1 MVSAFEFNGML
12 VVSSQ
17 VLAPEMGI
25 AHKDLMRYARKA
37 NAKWQL
43 SQLWSSITGR
53 ESQDSLPFVFRVM
66 NSDPYCLI
74 SIDGF
79 ALLIERM
86 PSRWARSLG
95 AAAMDAFVDEPDD
108 APEPKGDWQYYTIR
122 VMLDGAQHAL
132 DAGIETARTDV
143 ALYRGLMRLRRRG
156 VDLKDLF
163 ADNGASAGRGKH
175 A

>member
-1 MVSAFEFNGML
+1 MVSAFEFNGMQ

-17 VLAPEMGI
+17 VLAPEMGM

-43 SQLWSSITGR
+43 SQLWRSIAGR
-53 ESQDSLPFVFRVM
+53 ESQDGLPFVFRKM

-74 SIDGF
+74 SADGF

-86 PSRWARSLG
+86 PDRWARSLG

-108 APEPKGDWQYYTIR
+108 VPEPKGDWQYDTMR
-122 VMLDGAQHAL
+122 VLLDGAQRAL
-132 DAGIETARTDV
+132 DAGLEDARTDV

-156 VDLKDLF
+156 MDLQDLF
-163 ADNGASAGRGKH
+163 ADNGAGKH

>member
-12 VVSSQ
+12 VVSSK
-17 VLAPEMGI
+17 VLAPEMCM

-43 SQLWSSITGR
+43 SQLWRSIIGR

-86 PSRWARSLG
+86 PDRWARSLG

-108 APEPKGDWQYYTIR
+108 VPEPKGDWQYDTMR
-122 VMLDGAQHAL
+122 VMLDGVQKAL
-132 DAGIETARTDV
+132 DAGIEAARTDV
-143 ALYRGLMRLRRRG
+143 SLYRGFMRLRRRG
-156 VDLKDLF
+156 LDLKDLF
-163 ADNGASAGRGKH
+163 AGNGASAGRGKH